1 LNLHNYL
8 KWRSVSYK
16 LFILFFVSMSLSIMA
31 VGYLSYNK
39 ANSIIRDKVSQIALQ
54 TVQQTNKRLTLMLEE
69 YAGRSQLVFAE
80 KKIQKGILGDFQDS
94 YEQSSNMKQIWT
106 FLSNMVNVKNDTLN
120 IYIYGEGH
128 ASYWYRNTVNPFA
141 ELPPAG
147 DEERSQAWYKDIR
160 AADGKI
166 VWYGIGPSFIHPPAD
181 GDPEP
186 EEVFSLGRAIK
197 NLDGNGEIIGVLVME
212 FDPQS
217 IRELLSEVDFHADG
231 RTMIVDQDNRVIA
244 DSDGSHTMQPSGLA
258 LPPGPSGILTHEV
271 DGVPMMAVYDET
283 SGSRWKLVGMAPI
296 EQLEGD
302 SGAIGV
308 YTSLLVIG
316 FMLISIL
323 LALFVARQMHRPVS
337 ILLRSMRKA
346 SEGDFDVQIAV
357 TRQDE
362 FGALFSSFNVMVA
375 RIKQLIDELYVQKLI
390 RTEIQLKMMGSQINA
405 HFLYNTLD
413 SIHWISRIY
422 KVDEISKM
430 IFGLSRYLRLSLS
443 EGKEF
448 VTVKECVDLL
458 DSYLSIQQ
466 IRYEDKF
473 TVEMKVDPAI
483 LHYRVLKFIF
493 QPLVENAIYH
503 GLEGKRE
510 RGRLEIAWSR
520 QDDLLLFEVADDGI
534 GIAPDKMAELQGALQ
549 SEDAHGGHNFAL
561 KNINS
566 QIKLAYGKEYG
577 LRIDS
582 EPGAGTQVA
591 MKIPLR

>member
-1 LNLHNYL
+1 
-8 KWRSVSYK
+8 
-16 LFILFFVSMSLSIMA
+16 MA
-31 VGYLSYNK
+31 VGYLSYHK

-54 TVQQTNKRLTLMLEE
+54 TVQQTNKRLELMLDE
-69 YAGRSQLVFAE
+69 YASRSQLVFGE
-80 KKIQKGILGDFQDS
+80 KKIQMGILGDFQDS
-94 YEQSSNMKQIWT
+94 YERSSNMKQIWT

-120 IYIYGEGH
+120 IYIFGEGQ

-141 ELPPAG
+141 ELPPASM
-147 DEERSQAWYKDIR
+147 EERSQEWYQDIR

-166 VWYGIGPSFIHPPAD
+166 VWYGVGPSLVLRPVPD
-181 GDPEP
+181 ETDRED
-186 EEVFSLGRAIK
+186 VFTLGRAIK

-217 IRELLSEVDFHADG
+217 IRQLLSEVDFHAQG
-231 RTMIVDQDNRVIA
+231 RTMIVDRDNRVIA
-244 DSDGSHTMQPSGLA
+244 DSDGSLTMQPSGLD
-258 LPPGPSGILTHEV
+258 LPDAASGILTHEL
-271 DGVPMMAVYDET
+271 DGTQMMAVFDET
-283 SGSRWKLVGMAPI
+283 PGSMWKLVGMASL
-296 EQLEGD
+296 EELEGD
-302 SGAIGV
+302 AGAIGL
-308 YTSLLVIG
+308 YTFSLVVG
-316 FMLISIL
+316 FMLVSFL
-323 LALFVARQMHRPVS
+323 LAFLVARQMNRPVS

-346 SEGDFDVQIAV
+346 SEGDFDVQIAAK
-357 TRQDE
+357 RQDE
-362 FGALFSSFNVMVA
+362 FGVLFTSFNVMVA
-375 RIKQLIDELYVQKLI
+375 RIKQLIDELYVQKLF
-390 RTEIQLKMMGSQINA
+390 RTEMQLKMMGSQINA

-413 SIHWISRIY
+413 SIHWISRVY

-473 TVEMKVDPAI
+473 TVHMDVDPAI
-483 LHYRVLKFIF
+483 LHFRVLKFIF

-503 GLEGKRE
+503 GLESKRE
-510 RGRLEIAWSR
+510 RGRLDISWSR
-520 QDDLLLFEVADDGI
+520 QEELLLFEVTDDGI
-534 GIAPDKMAELQGALQ
+534 GIAPEKMTELEEALKN
-549 SEDAHGGHNFAL
+549 EEVLGDHHFAL

-577 LRIDS
+577 LRIES
-582 EPGAGTQVA
+582 EPGAGTKVT